1 MQRPR
6 ERNKKFHATC
16 DVHLYYGHRTE
27 ERIKETYC
35 HTRFL
40 LKNHSDVKKFIRE
53 SSEASDENLNPCR
66 GQKTSCHVGRVNR
79 ERNEGQ
85 QAAESRVQDR
95 LSETQYLITPF
106 FQLDDLSLWAD
117 HTMGDKELQTVSM
130 ALGKPTTEDQQPM
143 EPLVATLEE
152 LATQA
157 LARLEA

>member
-1 MQRPR
+1 M
-6 ERNKKFHATC
+6 
-16 DVHLYYGHRTE
+16 
-27 ERIKETYC
+27 
-35 HTRFL
+35 
-40 LKNHSDVKKFIRE
+40 
-53 SSEASDENLNPCR
+53 
-66 GQKTSCHVGRVNR
+66 GRVNR